1 MRVGWS
7 TLLILIITLGSSGTI
22 KTSEVKHWS
31 VDYTRYNSTRY
42 KIQIVQIVVVTPV
55 GEDGAFCLYSKIDH
69 CGNKKPTLHLGA
81 GPT

>member
-42 KIQIVQIVVVTPV
+42 KIQIVQIVVVT
-55 GEDGAFCLYSKIDH
+55 GYTSW
-69 CGNKKPTLHLGA
+69 
-81 GPT
+81 